1 MEFLENNP
9 IEYGEIISRTKIGI
23 LGDPNTPVKLPLW
36 RSFLITIKLN
46 KPNLKVVVIIFF
58 RFN

>member
-23 LGDPNTPVKLPLW
+23 LGDPNNSGKTTIVAF
-36 RSFLITIKLN
+36 FLNNNKIKQIKLI
-46 KPNLKVVVIIFF
+46 L
-58 RFN
+58 